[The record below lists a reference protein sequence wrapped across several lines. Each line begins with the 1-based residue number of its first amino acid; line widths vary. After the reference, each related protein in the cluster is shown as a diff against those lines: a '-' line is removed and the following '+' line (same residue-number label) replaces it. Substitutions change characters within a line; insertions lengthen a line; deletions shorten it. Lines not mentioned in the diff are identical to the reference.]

1 MAYGIWHMAYA
12 ICHILWHIWFFS
24 WAQFMEPQKEG
35 IAWGDWCEKRERRR
49 EVDVL
54 EWEETKV
61 MFFSSEVHVILLLPC
76 RCPPLLIFLLQ
87 HKTFRCLCPPVFSF
101 Y

>member
-1 MAYGIWHMAYA
+1 METKKGRYDIWHMAYGFLLGK
-12 ICHILWHIWFFS
+12 IHGT
-24 WAQFMEPQKEG
+24 QKEG

-61 MFFSSEVHVILLLPC
+61 MFFHLKSLS
-76 RCPPLLIFLLQ
+76 
-87 HKTFRCLCPPVFSF
+87 CLCPPVFSF
-101 Y
+101 CCHIKRSGVSR